1 MEVEVNKEKKLVCI
15 WLTRAESSNEQL
27 NENLKP
33 FYKKCKENGFFVA
46 VYRSGTEDLIETTR
60 ELLIYNM
67 YRCDELRREKEMGIK
82 KPIEKRVAGI
92 IAMEHS
98 LAAQRRKVREQI
110 RKECGG

>member
-67 YRCDELRREKEMGIK
+67 YRCDELRREKEKKKK

-98 LAAQRRKVREQI
+98 LAAQRRKVRERI